1 MLAALGIEVE
11 AFAQAVDEARSGGG
25 RSSLLP
31 PAELVAECETIR
43 GERIVATK
51 AQEDAQA
58 TELRAR
64 ERELLEKALESVEQ
78 RQEEFMAEMRMRLGL
93 AKP

>member
-11 AFAQAVDEARSGGG
+11 AFAHAVDEARSGGG